1 MSRFLG
7 ILGVLLVLGLS
18 MGFAALNGGQ
28 RLTLRLGF
36 VTIYRIP
43 LSVVVFGSVILG
55 MVIMM
60 VAGIRSDLRVRR
72 ILRDRLAREDEEERA
87 RIYIDRNQ
95 KDLFEE
101 APETPEAPEV
111 GSPARDVGMD
121 ATPPP
126 PSAPVEAI
134 RDTPDTSV
142 DTTVRPGDEGRAGPR
157 ATPGAEPLP
166 MPDLESD
173 DRPEPAEEET
183 RSTS

>member
-101 APETPEAPEV
+101 SPEVASPAAPPDASPLDPVRAPPDTGPEAGLDAAPEVPSSDSVPVEAPE
-111 GSPARDVGMD
+111 SAR
-121 ATPPP
+121 
-126 PSAPVEAI
+126 
-134 RDTPDTSV
+134 
-142 DTTVRPGDEGRAGPR
+142 TV
-157 ATPGAEPLP
+157 
-166 MPDLESD
+166 
-173 DRPEPAEEET
+173 EEESRT
-183 RSTS
+183 TT